1 MPKDVSHI
9 ISEFEKIIGTKNCI
23 INQVEIERF
32 LVDWRGQIKGKTP
45 VILLPESVNHLM
57 EIVSF
62 CNQNKIGITTQGGN
76 TSLCGANLPLSV
88 DERIEI
94 VINTSKMNKIIDI
107 DHFNRSITVES
118 GCILQKIQEA
128 ATENNLFFP
137 LSLSAEGTC
146 QIGGNVST
154 NAGGVNVLKYGMA
167 RDQVMGLEAVLPD
180 GSLFSDLK
188 GLRKD
193 NTGYD
198 LKQLFIGAEG
208 TLGIIT
214 KICLKL
220 YSEPKTICTSL
231 VALRS
236 SKEAIDLLNITQEMF
251 GDDVTAFEF
260 MSNTCVRAVEK
271 YLPHF
276 RIPLSSKYPCQV
288 ILEVINTEESLVI
301 DFLDKSLKSGIIL
314 DAIVANNEKEKN
326 EIWKIRHSISEAEK
340 LSGRGIHH
348 DISVPIKKIPEFIE
362 TASNAMNQIIGNSI
376 VYTFGHLGDGNLHFT
391 KKQPEDMH
399 EKNFLDKTHEVNRKV
414 HEIAESLGGSF
425 SAEHG
430 IGTKLKD
437 DLVFF
442 SDPVKIQL
450 MQSLK
455 LSIDPNNIMNP
466 NKLIKI

>member
-1 MPKDVSHI
+1 MAKDFSNI
-9 ISEFEKIIGTKNCI
+9 ISIFQKIVGIKNCI
-23 INQVEIERF
+23 VKQEEIENY
-32 LVDWRGQIKGKTP
+32 LLNWRGQIKGSTP
-45 VILLPESVNHLM
+45 LILLPESVKHLK
-57 EIVSF
+57 EIVAF
-62 CNQNKIGITTQGGN
+62 CNHNKIGITTQGGN
-76 TSLCGANLPLSV
+76 TSLCGANIPFSE
-88 DERIEI
+88 DKRIEI

-118 GCILQKIQEA
+118 GCILQNIQEA
-128 ATENNLFFP
+128 ASNKNLFFP

-146 QIGGNVST
+146 QIGGNIST

-167 RDQVMGLEAVLPD
+167 RDQVMGIEVVLPN

-214 KICLKL
+214 KVCLKL
-220 YSEPKTICTSL
+220 YSEPKTTCTSL
-231 VALRS
+231 IAVNKAE
-236 SKEAIDLLNITQEMF
+236 EAINLLALSKDSF
-251 GDDVTAFEF
+251 GDNVSAFEF
-260 MSNTCVRAVEK
+260 MSDSCIQAVEE

-276 RIPLSSKYPCQV
+276 RIPLNSKYQWQI
-288 ILEVINTEESLVI
+288 ILEIINTEDNKIME
-301 DFLDKSLKSGIIL
+301 FLEKHMNSGIIL
-314 DAIVANNEKEKN
+314 DAVIANNNKEKN
-326 EIWKIRHSISEAEK
+326 EIWKIRHSISEAER

-391 KKQPEDMH
+391 KKQPENMH

-466 NKLIKI
+466 NKLI